1 MQHFSI
7 EPQIQVTLN
16 CNMACNYCFQQHQ
29 GSIVDLAIVERIV
42 AQLADFHRRQYRYCE
57 IDQPLLITWH
67 GGEPL
72 LAGIDFY
79 SRVIEIENRYP
90 DLRFDNRLQTNGTL
104 LTVEYAK
111 FFARHGFN
119 VGFSLDGPA
128 SLNNVFRHYR
138 HGFGNP
144 FVDAIR
150 GLERYRRYAKPEQ
163 IPVIAVIT
171 PVTIKRV
178 ESFYRF
184 FKSLN
189 TKVQLDIYDL
199 CAGELLDP
207 SGNTSG
213 VSDYAPDNAGIG
225 EFLIRLFDL
234 WFNDASRK
242 VEFSDLRNEVKM
254 ILQPEM
260 SSGDPFHKKRCAPG
274 RLIFDPQ
281 GRAFSCDQYV
291 NDARTALGN
300 IKEDSL
306 EDILDRKFRLW
317 DEIKHHVRG
326 STEQMACA
334 RCEWG
339 QQCAGG
345 CLTCM
350 KYNAMLLQ
358 ARQDGLPD
366 SHWYEAR
373 LPKKLRDLS
382 GETYYC
388 DGLRHFR
395 EHAKA
400 AVAREL
406 NHA

>member
-1 MQHFSI
+1 
-7 EPQIQVTLN
+7 
-16 CNMACNYCFQQHQ
+16 
-29 GSIVDLAIVERIV
+29 
-42 AQLADFHRRQYRYCE
+42 
-57 IDQPLLITWH
+57 
-67 GGEPL
+67 
-72 LAGIDFY
+72 
-79 SRVIEIENRYP
+79 
-90 DLRFDNRLQTNGTL
+90 
-104 LTVEYAK
+104 
-111 FFARHGFN
+111 
-119 VGFSLDGPA
+119 
-128 SLNNVFRHYR
+128 
-138 HGFGNP
+138 
-144 FVDAIR
+144 
-150 GLERYRRYAKPEQ
+150 
-163 IPVIAVIT
+163 
-171 PVTIKRV
+171 
-178 ESFYRF
+178 
-184 FKSLN
+184 
-189 TKVQLDIYDL
+189 
-199 CAGELLDP
+199 
-207 SGNTSG
+207 
-213 VSDYAPDNAGIG
+213 
-225 EFLIRLFDL
+225 
-234 WFNDASRK
+234 
-242 VEFSDLRNEVKM
+242 M

>member
-1 MQHFSI
+1 MQNLRI

-16 CNMACNYCFQQHQ
+16 CNMACDYCFQHHQ
-29 GSIVDLAIVERIV
+29 GGIIAPEIVGQIV
-42 AQLADFHRRQYRYCE
+42 AKLVDFHRRQYRCCE
-57 IDQPLLITWH
+57 IDRPLTITWH

-79 SRVIEIENRYP
+79 RRVIEIENRYP
-90 DLRFDNRLQTNGTL
+90 AIPFDNRLQTNGTL
-104 LTVEYAK
+104 LTEEFAE
-111 FFARHGFN
+111 FFARHRFN
-119 VGFSLDGPA
+119 VGFSLDGPE
-128 SLNNVFRHYR
+128 SMNNAFRHYR
-138 HGFGNP
+138 HGSGNP
-144 FVDAIR
+144 FADTLQ
-150 GLERYRRYAKPEQ
+150 GLELYRQYANPDQ
-163 IPVIAVIT
+163 IPVIAVVT
-171 PVTIKRV
+171 PETTKQG
-178 ESFYRF
+178 EKFYRF
-184 FKSLN
+184 FKFLN
-189 TKVQLDIYDL
+189 AKVQLDIYDL
-199 CAGELLDP
+199 SISELLDP

-213 VSDYAPDNAGIG
+213 VSDYAPDVTGIG
-225 EFLIRLFDL
+225 KFLIQLFDL
-234 WFNDASRK
+234 WFNDASRE

-254 ILQPEM
+254 ILQPKM

-291 NDARTALGN
+291 NDAHTALGN
-300 IKEDSL
+300 INEDSL

-326 STEQMACA
+326 SAEQMACTGCA
-334 RCEWG
+334 WG
-339 QQCAGG
+339 RQCAGG

-366 SHWYEAR
+366 IHWHKSR
-373 LPKKLRDLS
+373 LPEKLRDLS

-388 DGLRHFR
+388 ESLRLFR